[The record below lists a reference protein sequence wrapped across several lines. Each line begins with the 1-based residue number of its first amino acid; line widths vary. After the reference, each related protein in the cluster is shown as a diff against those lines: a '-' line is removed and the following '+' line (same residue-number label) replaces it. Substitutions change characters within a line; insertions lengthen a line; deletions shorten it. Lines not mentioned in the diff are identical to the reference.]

1 MNPQLL
7 QSLVKAGSPVN
18 DTDAVALAE
27 WNRKHPWFAAGH
39 FLEALLQKKLQHA
52 DADSVIQKALLYSND
67 QVWFD
72 WQFRQ
77 SVAGETGVILPIDQN
92 TDTFTPV
99 EDELDAVAD
108 ALALVK
114 TEDDAESIVETAA
127 ADAEVLVE
135 AAAAIEELNPVAVEP
150 ATATEESRTAEPQVS
165 PAEKPVEITES
176 PATAPKPESDSFL
189 FEPYHTVDYFAS
201 QGIRLQEEKLGND
214 NLSKQVKTFT
224 QWLRSMKKI
233 YTEEHHQMEQQE
245 EATVLGIANHSN
257 QPEEVLTETM
267 ARVLVQQGKN
277 RQAAEIYRKL
287 SLLHP
292 EKSAYFASLL
302 HDLNLEQ

>member
-1 MNPQLL
+1 MNAQLL
-7 QSLVKAGSPVN
+7 QSLVKAGAPV
-18 DTDAVALAE
+18 DGSLAVALAE
-27 WNRKHPWFAAGH
+27 YNRKHPWFAAGH
-39 FLEALLQKKLQHA
+39 FLQAVLLYKQEQPDVGPTISKG
-52 DADSVIQKALLYSND
+52 LLYSND

-77 SVAGETGVILPIDQN
+77 ATAAN
-92 TDTFTPV
+92 TDLQLQEDMHHPV
-99 EDELDAVAD
+99 SFKVQDEQDAIAD
-108 ALALVK
+108 ALALLK
-114 TEDDAESIVETAA
+114 TEDEAESIVETAA
-127 ADAEVLVE
+127 ADAEVLIE
-135 AAAAIEELNPVAVEP
+135 AAAAIEELNPVTEEP
-150 ATATEESRTAEPQVS
+150 ASEELVQSAHAEEL
-165 PAEKPVEITES
+165 PAVTGTSAPEPVAGNE
-176 PATAPKPESDSFL
+176 SFL

-201 QGIRLQEEKLGND
+201 QGIRLQEEKLGTD

-233 YTEEHHQMEQQE
+233 YTEEHHQMEQKD
-245 EATVLGIANHSN
+245 EADVLGIANHSN

-267 ARVLVQQGKN
+267 ARVLQQQGKK

-302 HDLNLEQ
+302 HDLNNEQ